1 MKQLRYRYED
11 RFAETQGYDGF
22 QADKEEL
29 VNFYET
35 KVRPKFDNSHDV
47 LKRDQDDQIVHHLC
61 YDCNMQ
67 LWREVYNR
75 VKNIAEKSGV
85 YVNWEQVKHVI
96 KFTFLGQP
104 PGGFFMPHVNYNLLA
119 LSAFNIPLKG
129 KTEIALFQDNET
141 EITRHEYVN
150 PCFLNVNRP
159 HAVFND
165 EPTERII
172 LKTHMTVVPWHKLV
186 ENYETGT
193 RFQLFEEPVPWEAA
207 TRKW

>member
-35 KVRPKFDNSHDV
+35 KVRPKFDSSHDV

-186 ENYETGT
+186 EHYEAGT

-207 TRKW
+207 DRKW

>member
-1 MKQLRYRYED
+1 MMQLRYRYED

-22 QADKEEL
+22 LADKEEL

-35 KVRPKFDNSHDV
+35 KVRPKFESSHDV

-75 VKNIAEKSGV
+75 VKNIAEKSSV

-119 LSAFNIPLKG
+119 LTAFNIPLKG

-141 EITRHEYVN
+141 EITRHEYIN

-165 EPTERII
+165 EPTERLI
-172 LKTHMTVVPWHKLV
+172 LKTHMTVVPWQKMV
-186 ENYETGT
+186 DNYETGT
-193 RFQLFEEPVPWEAA
+193 RFQLFDEPAPWEAA

>member
-1 MKQLRYRYED
+1 MKNLRYRYED
-11 RFAETQGYDGF
+11 RFAETQGYNGF
-22 QADKEEL
+22 EADKQEL
-29 VNFYET
+29 VDFYEN
-35 KVRPKFDNSHDV
+35 KVRPKFENSHDV

-75 VKNIAEKSGV
+75 VKNIAESSGV

-129 KTEIALFQDNET
+129 KTEIALFKDNKT

-165 EPTERII
+165 EPTERLII
-172 LKTHMTVVPWHKLV
+172 KTHMTVVPWHKLV
-186 ENYETGT
+186 EHYEAGT
-193 RFQLFEEPVPWEAA
+193 RFQLFDDPVPWESVE
-207 TRKW
+207 RKW

>member
-1 MKQLRYRYED
+1 MRELRYRYED
-11 RFAETQGYDGF
+11 RFAETQGYDDF
-22 QADKEEL
+22 QADKLEL
-29 VNFYET
+29 LEFYET
-35 KVRPKFDNSHDV
+35 KVKPKFEASHDV

-61 YDCNMQ
+61 YDCNMN
-67 LWREVYNR
+67 LWREVYER
-75 VKNIAEKSGV
+75 VKNIADKSGV
-85 YVNWEQVKHVI
+85 YINWEQIKHVI

-104 PGGFFMPHVNYNLLA
+104 PGGYFMPHVNYNLLA

-141 EITRHEYVN
+141 EITRHEYFN

-165 EPTERII
+165 MPTERLI

-186 ENYETGT
+186 ETYETGNK
-193 RFQLFEEPVPWEAA
+193 FELFDEPAPWESVE
-207 TRKW
+207 RRW

>member
-22 QADKEEL
+22 QADKQEL
-29 VNFYET
+29 VDFYES
-35 KVRPKFDNSHDV
+35 KVRPKFESSHDV

-129 KTEIALFQDNET
+129 KTEIALFKDNET
-141 EITRHEYVN
+141 EITRHEYIN

-165 EPTERII
+165 EPTERLII
-172 LKTHMTVVPWHKLV
+172 KTHMTVVPWHKLV
-186 ENYETGT
+186 EHYEAGT
-193 RFQLFEEPVPWEAA
+193 RFQMFDEPAPWESVE
-207 TRKW
+207 RRW